1 MLVSL
6 SLVVAGL
13 ALIWAGGLLPRDR
26 QRFDG
31 RN

>member
-13 ALIWAGGLLPRDR
+13 ALTWAGGLLPRDR
-26 QRFDG
+26 QRFDV
-31 RN
+31 